1 MGKPAKT
8 TRGRVARAT
17 RWARDMVTDVLV
29 TMVFFLGALLIGA
42 VVMFVLTGDD
52 DDV

>member
-1 MGKPAKT
+1 
-8 TRGRVARAT
+8 
-17 RWARDMVTDVLV
+17 MVTDVLV

-42 VVMFVLTGDD
+42 VVMWILTGDD

>member
-1 MGKPAKT
+1 
-8 TRGRVARAT
+8 
-17 RWARDMVTDVLV
+17 MVTDVLV

>member
-1 MGKPAKT
+1 M
-8 TRGRVARAT
+8 
-17 RWARDMVTDVLV
+17 TDVLV

-42 VVMFVLTGDD
+42 VVMWILTGDD